1 VLAGIGD
8 AAHQLGRRLQVPVGI
23 GDMRV
28 AQVGRQRQHVAG
40 NGITPAAA
48 ALKRL
53 ERKVMPQIMNPRRA
67 LIGS

>member
-1 VLAGIGD
+1 
-8 AAHQLGRRLQVPVGI
+8 
-23 GDMRV
+23 MRV